1 MKKLLTILF
10 IIPLIFIS
18 CEEEDNTPSVS
29 PPPPT
34 SSFTTG
40 YISTQNGGMFKTT
53 DSGVTWTYLS
63 GLNDYIQSNW
73 GGLSIN
79 NFNMMSFP

>member
-1 MKKLLTILF
+1 MKKLLFIL
-10 IIPLIFIS
+10 ITIPLIFGS

-34 SSFTTG
+34 SSVTTG
-40 YISTQNGGMFKTT
+40 YISTQDGVMFKTT

-73 GGLSIN
+73 GGV
-79 NFNMMSFP
+79 

>member
-1 MKKLLTILF
+1 
-10 IIPLIFIS
+10 
-18 CEEEDNTPSVS
+18 
-29 PPPPT
+29 
-34 SSFTTG
+34 
-40 YISTQNGGMFKTT
+40 MFKTT

-73 GGLSIN
+73 GGVLSIN